1 MKNKKG
7 MVIPFPDAD
16 KRPRHIYD
24 TNTCAGC
31 KKIFFFDEVFTQVV
45 MTSVD
50 GMEKRHVALCNR
62 CERIAEQQGAFN
74 R

>member
-7 MVIPFPDAD
+7 MTDPFPNAD

-24 TNTCAGC
+24 TDTCAGC
-31 KKIFFFDEVFTQVV
+31 KKTFFFDEVFTQVV

-50 GMEKRHVALCNR
+50 GMEKEHIALCNR
-62 CERIAEQQGAFN
+62 CECIAEQQGAFD

>member
-16 KRPRHIYD
+16 NRPKHIYETD
-24 TNTCAGC
+24 TCAGC
-31 KKIFFFDEVFTQVV
+31 NKTFSFDEVFTQIV

-50 GMEKRHVALCNR
+50 GMEKKHIALCNR
-62 CERIAEQQGAFN
+62 CERIAEQYGAF
-74 R
+74 